1 MAIHVST
8 VVEHSTRDLKFK
20 GSNPVNAVTGR
31 EKIEKES
38 LKE

>member
-1 MAIHVST
+1 MTLYDST
-8 VVEHSTRDLKFK
+8 VVKHSTHIPKFK
-20 GSNPVNAVTGR
+20 GSNPATAVTGR